1 MNIYIYIVANE
12 INGSLL
18 LSSVDEQALT
28 EELGISSRMHR
39 NGIMVQIGK
48 LKSADGT
55 NEQLRVQRDVL
66 EIERQRAIVKKEEE
80 EHKLKIKR
88 DDEEHKLKIKRDEEE
103 HKLMIKREELKIKKE
118 ENKMKKEEAEHKQK
132 LKREE
137 EDEKLARELERININ
152 EEEMKIMGM

>member
-1 MNIYIYIVANE
+1 MANE

-18 LSSVDEQALT
+18 LSSVDEQALA
-28 EELGISSRMHR
+28 EELGISSRMHK
-39 NGIMVQIGK
+39 NGIMAQIGK
-48 LKSADGT
+48 LRPADRA
-55 NEQLRVQRDVL
+55 NEQLRVQRELL

-88 DDEEHKLKIKRDEEE
+88 
-103 HKLMIKREELKIKKE
+103 EELKIKKE
-118 ENKMKKEEAEHKQK
+118 DNKMKKEEAEHKQK

-137 EDEKLARELERININ
+137 EDEKLARELERISIN

>member
-1 MNIYIYIVANE
+1 MANE

-18 LSSVDEQALT
+18 LTSVDEQALA
-28 EELGISSRMHR
+28 EELGIFSRMHR
-39 NGIMVQIGK
+39 NGIMAQIEK
-48 LKSADGT
+48 LKSADRT
-55 NEQLRVQRDVL
+55 NEQLRVQRELL

-88 DDEEHKLKIKRDEEE
+88 DEEEHKLKIETAKEE
-103 HKLMIKREELKIKKE
+103 HKLKIKKE

-137 EDEKLARELERININ
+137 EDEKLARELERISIN
-152 EEEMKIMGM
+152 EEETKIMGM

>member
-18 LSSVDEQALT
+18 LSSVDEQALA

-39 NGIMVQIGK
+39 NGIMAQIGE
-48 LKSADGT
+48 LRPTDRA
-55 NEQLRVQRDVL
+55 NEQLRVQRDLL
-66 EIERQRAIVKKEEE
+66 EIERQRAIVKKEE
-80 EHKLKIKR
+80 
-88 DDEEHKLKIKRDEEE
+88 EEHKLKIKRDEEE

-118 ENKMKKEEAEHKQK
+118 DNKMKKEEAEHKQK

-137 EDEKLARELERININ
+137 EDEKLARELERISIN

>member
-18 LSSVDEQALT
+18 LSSVDEQALA

-39 NGIMVQIGK
+39 NGIMAQIGK
-48 LKSADGT
+48 LRPADRA
-55 NEQLRVQRDVL
+55 NEQLRVQRELL
-66 EIERQRAIVKKEEE
+66 EIESQRAFVKKEEE

-88 DDEEHKLKIKRDEEE
+88 EEEEHKLKIETAKEE
-103 HKLMIKREELKIKKE
+103 HKL
-118 ENKMKKEEAEHKQK
+118 KMKKEEAEHKQK

-137 EDEKLARELERININ
+137 EDEKLARELERISIK
-152 EEEMKIMGM
+152 EEKMKIMGM